1 MATKYLESFYRLPL
15 IAVLGA
21 SLSTISTAALAMNPE
36 GHDGGWMSDFPPAIA
51 LLEAI
56 PEARPLPT
64 RICPVTA
71 EMLASNPY
79 EQIQLPRHR
88 CPIKIKPVRVPT
100 YPISTR
106 Q

>member
-1 MATKYLESFYRLPL
+1 MATKLL
-15 IAVLGA
+15 A
-21 SLSTISTAALAMNPE
+21 SCCGMSMAGIFGTLLSTVSTAALAMNPE

-71 EMLASNPY
+71 DMLARNQY
-79 EQIQLPRHR
+79 EQIPLPRHR
-88 CPIKIKPVRVPT
+88 CPKNQFTPPSRA
-100 YPISTR
+100 YPAAAR
-106 Q
+106 